1 LVLSLKPRA
10 NPCINW
16 DKTLPDIQPH
26 RRRLTVIGSGL
37 LCGILALVVIFTNRA
52 AFFSPLAIV
61 VVAAIGAVA
70 VLLQLRLRNRE
81 QPNPLHAPAWLNI
94 VGILFALIALFGD
107 RLHLR
112 PQAEQLLALGA
123 VGSFAI
129 SSLIVLHGFRKDRRA
144 SK

>member
-1 LVLSLKPRA
+1 
-10 NPCINW
+10 
-16 DKTLPDIQPH
+16 LPGQPY
-26 RRRLTVIGSGL
+26 RRRITVIASGL

-52 AFFSPLAIV
+52 AFFSPLALI
-61 VVAAIGAVA
+61 VVAAIGAAA

-81 QPNPLHAPAWLNI
+81 QARPLHPPAWLNI
-94 VGILFALIALFGD
+94 LGILFALTALFGD

-112 PQAEQLLALGA
+112 SQTEQLLALGA

-129 SSLIVLHGFRKDRRA
+129 SSLIILHGFRKDRLV